1 MLSRFLSTPCPRK
14 SCGALFG
21 KNSGKDCHIA
31 PARLASLHTVETETS
46 KPAASKFVV
55 FLRRGFST
63 LLLWGV
69 VASIFWS
76 MVPAAYLGLIGVL
89 ALISTREYFKM
100 LRADGVKCFPRFGM
114 LVAIVYCVLAYR
126 GFLNGAKDIPAILD
140 TAAIFIAITGA
151 FTLQLRYP
159 IKGVEALLSVAG
171 NVLGFIYITFL
182 FNFAARISFGLPG
195 EGAVPGAFVLLWLLT
210 VTKFTDMGAYLTGSL
225 IGKHKM
231 IPHISPG
238 KTWEGF
244 FGAIVFAQ
252 LAACGLYA
260 LLPKQL
266 AVLQSWPHVI
276 ALGFILAVLAVIG
289 DLAES
294 VVKRAVHAKD
304 SGNMLPGIGGGLD
317 LIDSICFTAPALWFY
332 LVWFLPSIA

>member
-1 MLSRFLSTPCPRK
+1 MV
-14 SCGALFG
+14 GAE
-21 KNSGKDCHIA
+21 KISGKDCHRA
-31 PARLASLHTVETETS
+31 CVRLASFHPVENEAP
-46 KPAASKFVV
+46 KPAPSKSAV

-69 VASIFWS
+69 VVTIFWS

-89 ALISTREYFKM
+89 AIISTMEYFKM
-100 LRADGVKCFPRFGM
+100 LRADGVKCFPRFGII
-114 LVAIVYCVLAYR
+114 VAILYCLLAYR
-126 GFLNGAKDIPAILD
+126 GFLSGEKDIPHILD
-140 TAAIFIAITGA
+140 AAAIFIAVTGA
-151 FTLQLRYP
+151 FTLQLRYS
-159 IKGVEALLSVAG
+159 IKGVEALLSVAA
-171 NVLGFIYITFL
+171 NALGFIYIAFL

-260 LLPKQL
+260 LLPGKL
-266 AVLQSWPHVI
+266 AALHSWPHVI

-294 VVKRAVHAKD
+294 VVKRSVHAKD

-332 LVWFLPSIA
+332 LVWFIPNIT

>member
-1 MLSRFLSTPCPRK
+1 MVKKF
-14 SCGALFG
+14 
-21 KNSGKDCHIA
+21 SGKDCHRA
-31 PARLASLHTVETETS
+31 PARLASSHTVETETS
-46 KPAASKFVV
+46 KPAPSKSAV

-63 LLLWGV
+63 LLLWAV
-69 VASIFWS
+69 VTAIFWS
-76 MVPAAYLGLIGVL
+76 MIPAAYLALIGVL
-89 ALISTREYFKM
+89 ALISTMEYFKM
-100 LRADGVKCFPRFGM
+100 LGADGVKCFPRFGM
-114 LVAIVYCVLAYR
+114 IVAVLYCGLAYWR
-126 GFLNGAKDIPAILD
+126 LMAGEKDIPPILD
-140 TAAIFIAITGA
+140 AAAIFIVVTGA
-151 FTLQLRYP
+151 FTLQLRYS
-159 IKGVEALLSVAG
+159 IKGIEALLAVAA
-171 NVLGFIYITFL
+171 NALGFLYIAYL

-195 EGAVPGAFVLLWLLT
+195 EGAVPGAFVLLWLLA
-210 VTKFTDMGAYLTGSL
+210 VTKFTDMGAYITGSL

-244 FGAIVFAQ
+244 FGAILFSQ

-260 LLPKQL
+260 LLPNQL
-266 AVLQSWPHVI
+266 AALHSWPHVI

-294 VVKRAVHAKD
+294 VVKRSLHAKD

-332 LVWFLPSIA
+332 LVWFLPLVS

>member
-1 MLSRFLSTPCPRK
+1 MENE
-14 SCGALFG
+14 A
-21 KNSGKDCHIA
+21 H
-31 PARLASLHTVETETS
+31 
-46 KPAASKFVV
+46 KPAASKSAV

-69 VASIFWS
+69 VATIFWS

-89 ALISTREYFKM
+89 AIISTVEYFKM
-100 LRADGVKCFPRFGM
+100 LRADGVKCFPRCGII
-114 LVAIVYCVLAYR
+114 VAILYCLLAYW
-126 GFLNGAKDIPAILD
+126 GFLSGEKDIPPILD
-140 TAAIFIAITGA
+140 AAAIFIAVTGA
-151 FTLQLRYP
+151 FVLQLRYS
-159 IKGVEALLSVAG
+159 IKGVEALLSVAA
-171 NVLGFIYITFL
+171 NTLGFIYIAYL

-195 EGAVPGAFVLLWLLT
+195 EGALPGAFVLLWLLT

-260 LLPKQL
+260 LFPSQL
-266 AVLQSWPHVI
+266 AALHSWPHVI

-294 VVKRAVHAKD
+294 VVKRSVHAKD

-332 LVWFLPSIA
+332 LVWLIPNIT